1 MSAYFW
7 AMDNN
12 SITKILFLDDDKIQH
27 LLLKKRVSLLAKDV
41 QIKFFERASEA
52 LEFLKTNPV
61 DLVLT
66 DLNLGV
72 VDGWE
77 FLDELEKI
85 QFNGKL
91 FFLTA
96 SVMPED
102 RLRAGK
108 DPRVT
113 GYFEKPISEM
123 DLIQI
128 LNI

>member
-1 MSAYFW
+1 MN
-7 AMDNN
+7 DP

-52 LEFLKTNPV
+52 LEFLTTNSV
-61 DLVLT
+61 DLVIT

-72 VDGWE
+72 MDGWE

-85 QFNGKL
+85 KFQGKL

-102 RLRAGK
+102 RIRAGK
-108 DPRVT
+108 DHRVT

-128 LNI
+128 LNL